1 MDTNC
6 SKLGNLIS
14 ESVKEIDTQLKS
26 AGYDMFMTD
35 KESGTATREKIRRK
49 VKVLESKSA
58 MIIKDLEKSNQSW
71 EQKLKLK
78 RKREN
83 DLEKETKK
91 LQHEIKKLKTE
102 LDEEFLEIF
111 DSSANTSLNA
121 SDASVCGSQDASIR
135 QDDMEIGD
143 DGGNTQDS
151 VKEDNSEMK
160 NIN

>member
-6 SKLGNLIS
+6 SKLKNSIS

-35 KESGTATREKIRRK
+35 KESGTATLGKIRRK

-78 RKREN
+78 S
-83 DLEKETKK
+83 
-91 LQHEIKKLKTE
+91 
-102 LDEEFLEIF
+102 F
-111 DSSANTSLNA
+111 SA
-121 SDASVCGSQDASIR
+121 R
-135 QDDMEIGD
+135 
-143 DGGNTQDS
+143 
-151 VKEDNSEMK
+151 
-160 NIN
+160 